1 MAATQSG
8 GLAHAPTRVR
18 DLNARTWWET
28 LKRTVTTFREAGI
41 TDWAAALTY
50 YGVLAIFPALIAL
63 VSILGLVGA
72 SATDPLLENLADLA
86 PGPANEIL
94 TNSINSITESSG
106 AAGLAL
112 ILGIAGAL
120 WSASG
125 YVGAFSRASNRIYDV
140 EEGRPFWKLKPF
152 QIAVTAVML
161 ILLAACAIAVV
172 ATGPVAEAIGD
183 VIGLG
188 QTALDVWDIAK
199 WPVIAL
205 VVVGMFAVLY
215 WAAPNV
221 KHEGFSWIT
230 AGGLLAVVIWI
241 AASGLFAIY
250 VSNFGSYNAT
260 YGALAGVIIFLV
272 WLWITNIAML
282 LGAAFN
288 AELERGRELEG
299 GVDREDTIALEH
311 REAPDPDEPVPPEQ
325 DRPPGP

>member
-1 MAATQSG
+1 
-8 GLAHAPTRVR
+8 
-18 DLNARTWWET
+18 
-28 LKRTVTTFREAGI
+28 
-41 TDWAAALTY
+41 
-50 YGVLAIFPALIAL
+50 
-63 VSILGLVGA
+63 
-72 SATDPLLENLADLA
+72 
-86 PGPANEIL
+86 
-94 TNSINSITESSG
+94 
-106 AAGLAL
+106 
-112 ILGIAGAL
+112 
-120 WSASG
+120 
-125 YVGAFSRASNRIYDV
+125 VGAFSRASNRIYDV

-205 VVVGMFAVLY
+205 VVIGMFAVLY

-230 AGGLLAVVIWI
+230 AGGLLAVAIWV
-241 AASGLFAIY
+241 AASGLFAFY
-250 VSNFGSYNAT
+250 VSNFSSYNAT

-282 LGAAFN
+282 LGATFN

-299 GVDREDTIALEH
+299 GVDRRDTIALER
-311 REAPDPDEPVPPEQ
+311 REEPDPGEPVPPEQ

>member
-1 MAATQSG
+1 MATSESG
-8 GLAHAPTRVR
+8 QLAHAPTRVR
-18 DLNARTWWET
+18 DLDAKTWWGT
-28 LKRTVTTFREAGI
+28 LKRTVTTFQEAGV

-50 YGVLAIFPALIAL
+50 YGVLSIFPALIAL

-72 SATDPLLENLADLA
+72 SATDPLLENLTELA

-94 TNSINSITESSG
+94 TNAINSIADSSG
-106 AAGLAL
+106 SAGIAL
-112 ILGIAGAL
+112 LIGIAGAL
-120 WSASG
+120 WAASG
-125 YVGAFSRASNRIYDV
+125 YVGAFSRATNRIYDV

-152 QIAVTAVML
+152 QIALTAIML
-161 ILLAACAIAVV
+161 VLLAGCAIAVV
-172 ATGPVAEAIGD
+172 ATGPIAEEIGS

-188 QTALDVWDIAK
+188 STALDIWDVAK

-205 VVVGMFAVLY
+205 IVAGMFAVLY

-230 AGGLLAVVIWI
+230 AGGLLAVIIWI
-241 AASGLFAIY
+241 AASGLFAFY

-260 YGALAGVIIFLV
+260 YGALAGVIIFLI

-299 GVDREDTIALEH
+299 GVRREDTIALDH
-311 REAPDPDEPVPPEQ
+311 REAPDSGDEAPPKQ